1 MEPNNNFIITEDGQR
16 LPTVNESLI
25 TRTEDPGPGLAYETG
40 NVQDEKSG
48 QNEKSEN
55 TCATSV
61 NKKDDK

>member
-16 LPTVNESLI
+16 LTVNEGLI
-25 TRTEDPGPGLAYETG
+25 TGTEDPGPGLAYETG

-48 QNEKSEN
+48 QNVKSEN